1 MTTRKSILSS
11 AMWLALAIVFTTV
24 SCDKDAITPDPVK
37 FYTDSDYA
45 FYFEEQDDKIE
56 FFIDAISDES
66 DDLAGDFPDSDL
78 YRIYVDYN
86 ANGVIDSGTDIVFSP
101 FTDGS
106 ICVAPLLT
114 ATSTSGCAFYDE
126 VTSEN
131 AFTKTENSKE
141 EHINFRV
148 TLPKEM
154 LSNGSAIKVIIGVHN
169 AETGWQRFPEDSEL
183 FSTAFD
189 IAW

>member
-66 DDLAGDFPDSDL
+66 DDLAG
-78 YRIYVDYN
+78 
-86 ANGVIDSGTDIVFSP
+86 

-154 LSNGSAIKVIIGVHN
+154 LSNVVH
-169 AETGWQRFPEDSEL
+169 
-183 FSTAFD
+183 
-189 IAW
+189 